1 MQTLLVG
8 GTGLGG
14 HSALGGCVRPMRGCI
29 SHPYVSSLCV
39 PAGSASMS
47 SPACTHRRSDGGSTG
62 VPRPAAAPGSTGG
75 AGPPPAPPP
84 AYLNKALLQ
93 TATRLL
99 LCRGSAPTFS
109 CPPHSTS
116 PVTVSEDQC
125 VSLARNP
132 PWPQA
137 PPSQLPPLRR
147 APSGPPPWPGE
158 QDPAQSGAVAG
169 GPSPTGVAFGR
180 TPGMGGRC
188 AATVPSAIKGAKQVR
203 GTVQAEPGHRH
214 SCHRCRHGEPQLL
227 PPACHGPA
235 RPPCRCHQEGKSSL
249 GAVPGRGAACSCCA
263 TLCHAMLSPGRRLT
277 R

>member
-1 MQTLLVG
+1 MGSLPEGPVKVQTLLVG

-14 HSALGGCVRPMRGCI
+14 HSALGGCVRPVRGCI

-47 SPACTHRRSDGGSTG
+47 SPAWTNRRSDGGSTG

-75 AGPPPAPPP
+75 VGPPPAPPP

-116 PVTVSEDQC
+116 PVTVPEAQC
-125 VSLARNP
+125 VSLARNL

-137 PPSQLPPLRR
+137 PPSQLPPPRR
-147 APSGPPPWPGE
+147 APSGPPPWPRSRILLS
-158 QDPAQSGAVAG
+158 PARWPVA
-169 GPSPTGVAFGR
+169 R
-180 TPGMGGRC
+180 
-188 AATVPSAIKGAKQVR
+188 
-203 GTVQAEPGHRH
+203 
-214 SCHRCRHGEPQLL
+214 L
-227 PPACHGPA
+227 PPGWPLAECP
-235 RPPCRCHQEGKSSL
+235 SW
-249 GAVPGRGAACSCCA
+249 AAA
-263 TLCHAMLSPGRRLT
+263 AQPQSPLL
-277 R
+277 